1 MTRLSDFR
9 CLRCGTCC
17 TWEGPVR
24 VNEAE
29 IERIAAFLHIEVQDF
44 INHHTVLTPDRRG
57 LSLMEA
63 ADGSCVYY
71 DDAAKSCRI
80 NPVKPHQCS
89 AFPFEWNFP
98 GWDDLCAGGKAL
110 KLAGSTAGSI
120 EKS

>member
-1 MTRLSDFR
+1 MTRLSEFR

-17 TWEGPVR
+17 KWEGPVR
-24 VNEAE
+24 GNEEE
-29 IERIAAFLHIEVQDF
+29 I
-44 INHHTVLTPDRRG
+44 
-57 LSLMEA
+57 
-63 ADGSCVYY
+63 GSCVYY